1 MRVGELTRLNISDM
15 NFQERSC
22 IVLGKGNGEREVY
35 FSAKSKMYI
44 EKYLETRTD
53 DNEALF
59 VSLIKPYNRLGIYN
73 IKLTKNIDIVII
85 LLYNTNN
92 SFQKDARC
100 LVLNNIENLKDLII
114 YQSQNNENISVEVL
128 YNEEDFWLTQKSMSK
143 LFNVAENNITYH
155 LQNIF
160 KTKELDQDS
169 VTQKIRVTAS
179 DGKKYNTNFYSL
191 DAIIAVGYRVNSK
204 EATDFR
210 IWATK
215 TLKEYI
221 KKGFIVN
228 SEMLKN
234 GPKFG
239 KDYFDE
245 LLVKI
250 KEIRASERRF
260 YQKITD
266 IYKECSYDYDKNSET
281 TQEFYK
287 NVQNKLHFAI
297 TGMTAPEIIYNRVD
311 SKKDNMGLTTWK
323 NAPDGKILETDVTIA
338 KNYLSQEEII
348 ELNNLVS
355 MYLDYAERQ
364 VKLGKIISMQE
375 WKEKLEVFLK
385 INEYNILKDNGKIK
399 REIAD
404 KLALDEYKKYRIIQD
419 KNYIS
424 DFDELVTETK
434 NLNSN

>member
-1 MRVGELTRLNISDM
+1 M
-15 NFQERSC
+15 Q
-22 IVLGKGNGEREVY
+22 
-35 FSAKSKMYI
+35 
-44 EKYLETRTD
+44 
-53 DNEALF
+53 
-59 VSLIKPYNRLGIYN
+59 
-73 IKLTKNIDIVII
+73 ID
-85 LLYNTNN
+85 
-92 SFQKDARC
+92 K
-100 LVLNNIENLKDLII
+100 LKDLIL
-114 YQSQNNENISVEVL
+114 YQSENTNKSIEVL
-128 YNEEDFWLTQKSMSK
+128 YDNEDFWLTQKTMGE

-160 KTKELDQDS
+160 KSGELNKDS

-179 DGKKYNTNFYSL
+179 DGKNYNTTFYSL

-210 IWATK
+210 IWATN

-221 KKGFIVN
+221 KKGFVLN
-228 SEMLKN
+228 TEFLKN

-281 TQEFYK
+281 TKEFYK

-297 TGMTAPEIIYNRVD
+297 AGMTAPEIIYNRVD
-311 SKKDNMGLTTWK
+311 SKKDYMGLKTWK
-323 NAPDGKILETDVTIA
+323 NAPNGKILETDVVIA
-338 KNYLSQEEII
+338 KNYLLEEEIK

-355 MYLDYAERQ
+355 MYLDFAERQ
-364 VKLGKIISMQE
+364 VKLGHIISMQE
-375 WKEKLEVFLK
+375 WKEKLEMFLNL
-385 INEYNILKDNGKIK
+385 NEYNILKDNGKIK

-404 KLALDEYKKYRIIQD
+404 KLALDEYEKYRIVQD
-419 KNYIS
+419 QRYIS
-424 DFDELVTETK
+424 DFDELVLETK
-434 NLNSN
+434 NIDSQE

>member
-1 MRVGELTRLNISDM
+1 M
-15 NFQERSC
+15 
-22 IVLGKGNGEREVY
+22 
-35 FSAKSKMYI
+35 
-44 EKYLETRTD
+44 
-53 DNEALF
+53 
-59 VSLIKPYNRLGIYN
+59 
-73 IKLTKNIDIVII
+73 
-85 LLYNTNN
+85 
-92 SFQKDARC
+92 
-100 LVLNNIENLKDLII
+100 NNIENLKDLII

-128 YNEEDFWLTQKSMSK
+128 YDEEDFWLTQKSMSK

-160 KTKELDQDS
+160 KTGELEKDS

-210 IWATK
+210 IWATN

-221 KKGFIVN
+221 KKGFVMN
-228 SEMLKN
+228 SEFLKN

-266 IYKECSYDYDKNSET
+266 IYKECSFDYDKTSET

-311 SKKDNMGLTTWK
+311 SKKENMGLTTWK

-338 KNYLSQEEII
+338 KNYLSQEEIT

-364 VKLGKIISMQE
+364 VKLGKIISMKE

-404 KLALDEYKKYRIIQD
+404 KLALDEYKKYRVIQD
-419 KNYIS
+419 QNYIS
-424 DFDELVTETK
+424 DFDELVIETK
-434 NLNSN
+434 KLNNK

>member
-1 MRVGELTRLNISDM
+1 M
-15 NFQERSC
+15 Q
-22 IVLGKGNGEREVY
+22 
-35 FSAKSKMYI
+35 
-44 EKYLETRTD
+44 
-53 DNEALF
+53 
-59 VSLIKPYNRLGIYN
+59 
-73 IKLTKNIDIVII
+73 ID
-85 LLYNTNN
+85 
-92 SFQKDARC
+92 K
-100 LVLNNIENLKDLII
+100 LKDLIL
-114 YQSQNNENISVEVL
+114 YQSENTNKSIEVL
-128 YNEEDFWLTQKSMSK
+128 YDNEDFWLTQKTMGE

-160 KTKELDQDS
+160 KSGELNKDS

-179 DGKKYNTNFYSL
+179 DGKNYNTNFYSL

-210 IWATK
+210 IWATN

-221 KKGFIVN
+221 KKGFVLN
-228 SEMLKN
+228 TELLKN

-281 TQEFYK
+281 TKEFYK

-297 TGMTAPEIIYNRVD
+297 TGMTAPEIIYNRAD
-311 SKKDNMGLTTWK
+311 SKKDYMGLQTWK
-323 NAPDGKILETDVTIA
+323 NAPDGKILETDVVIA
-338 KNYLSQEEII
+338 KNYLSEEEIQ

-355 MYLDYAERQ
+355 MYLDFAERQ
-364 VKLGKIISMQE
+364 VKLGHIISMQE
-375 WKEKLEVFLK
+375 WKEKLEMFLNL
-385 INEYNILKDNGKIK
+385 NEYNILKDNGKIK

-404 KLALDEYKKYRIIQD
+404 KLALDEYEKYRVVQD
-419 KNYIS
+419 HKYIS
-424 DFDELVTETK
+424 DFDELVLETK
-434 NLNSN
+434 NIDSQE

>member
-1 MRVGELTRLNISDM
+1 M
-15 NFQERSC
+15 Q
-22 IVLGKGNGEREVY
+22 
-35 FSAKSKMYI
+35 
-44 EKYLETRTD
+44 
-53 DNEALF
+53 
-59 VSLIKPYNRLGIYN
+59 
-73 IKLTKNIDIVII
+73 ID
-85 LLYNTNN
+85 
-92 SFQKDARC
+92 K
-100 LVLNNIENLKDLII
+100 LKDLIL
-114 YQSQNNENISVEVL
+114 YQSENTNKSIEVL
-128 YNEEDFWLTQKSMSK
+128 YDNEDFWLTQKTMGE

-160 KTKELDQDS
+160 KSGELNKDS

-179 DGKKYNTNFYSL
+179 DGKNYNTTFYSL
-191 DAIIAVGYRVNSK
+191 DTIIAVGYRVNSK

-210 IWATK
+210 IWATN

-221 KKGFIVN
+221 KKGFVLN
-228 SEMLKN
+228 TEFLKN

-281 TQEFYK
+281 TKEFYK

-311 SKKDNMGLTTWK
+311 SKKDYMGLKTWK
-323 NAPDGKILETDVTIA
+323 NAPDGKILETDVVIA
-338 KNYLSQEEII
+338 KNYLSEEEIK

-355 MYLDYAERQ
+355 MYLDFAERQ
-364 VKLGKIISMQE
+364 VKLGHIISMQE
-375 WKEKLEVFLK
+375 WKEKLEMFLNL
-385 INEYNILKDNGKIK
+385 NEYNILKDNGKIK

-404 KLALDEYKKYRIIQD
+404 KLALDEYEKYRVVQD
-419 KNYIS
+419 QRYIS
-424 DFDELVTETK
+424 DFDELVLETK
-434 NLNSN
+434 NIDSQE

>member
-1 MRVGELTRLNISDM
+1 MKIN
-15 NFQERSC
+15 Q
-22 IVLGKGNGEREVY
+22 
-35 FSAKSKMYI
+35 
-44 EKYLETRTD
+44 
-53 DNEALF
+53 
-59 VSLIKPYNRLGIYN
+59 
-73 IKLTKNIDIVII
+73 
-85 LLYNTNN
+85 
-92 SFQKDARC
+92 
-100 LVLNNIENLKDLII
+100 LKDLIL
-114 YQSQNNENISVEVL
+114 YQSENHNVQIEVL
-128 YNEEDFWLTQKSMSK
+128 YENEDFWLTQKTMAE

-160 KTKELDQDS
+160 KSGELNKDS

-204 EATDFR
+204 EATAFR
-210 IWATK
+210 IWATN

-221 KKGFIVN
+221 KKGYVLN
-228 SEMLKN
+228 TELLKN

-266 IYKECSYDYDKNSET
+266 IYKECSYDYDKNSDIT
-281 TQEFYK
+281 KEFYK
-287 NVQNKLHFAI
+287 NVQNKLHYAI
-297 TGMTAPEIIYNRVD
+297 TGMTAPEIIFNRVD
-311 SKKDNMGLTTWK
+311 SKKDYMGLKTWK

-338 KNYLSQEEII
+338 KNYLSEEELK

-355 MYLDYAERQ
+355 MYLDFAERQ
-364 VKLGKIISMQE
+364 VKLGHIISMQE
-375 WKEKLEVFLK
+375 WKDKLEMFLNL
-385 INEYNILKDNGKIK
+385 NEYNILKDNGKIK

-404 KLALDEYKKYRIIQD
+404 KLALEEYKKYRVVQD
-419 KNYIS
+419 QKYIS
-424 DFDELVTETK
+424 DFDELLLETK
-434 NLNSN
+434 NID

>member
-1 MRVGELTRLNISDM
+1 M
-15 NFQERSC
+15 
-22 IVLGKGNGEREVY
+22 
-35 FSAKSKMYI
+35 
-44 EKYLETRTD
+44 
-53 DNEALF
+53 
-59 VSLIKPYNRLGIYN
+59 
-73 IKLTKNIDIVII
+73 
-85 LLYNTNN
+85 
-92 SFQKDARC
+92 
-100 LVLNNIENLKDLII
+100 NNIENLKDLII

-160 KTKELDQDS
+160 KTEELEQEA

-221 KKGFIVN
+221 KKGFVVN

-245 LLVKI
+245 LLAKI

-266 IYKECSYDYDKNSET
+266 IYKECSFDYDKESQT

-287 NVQNKLHFAI
+287 NVQNKLHYAI
-297 TGMTAPEIIYNRVD
+297 TGMTAPEIIKYDIYTDASFDNQSKIATYAKKNSNFILKWISRNLNKVAHKQTYNMLKRVRKIKNVGNIKED
-311 SKKDNMGLTTWK
+311 LLISKNVFCSLLSNYDK
-323 NAPDGKILETDVTIA
+323 NRYLILVYLVDILDGESLIKITQKEVSEKLKINLGIVNKSFGQLIEMKILEKV
-338 KNYLSQEEII
+338 KNGIYMLLI
-348 ELNNLVS
+348 
-355 MYLDYAERQ
+355 
-364 VKLGKIISMQE
+364 
-375 WKEKLEVFLK
+375 
-385 INEYNILKDNGKIK
+385 
-399 REIAD
+399 
-404 KLALDEYKKYRIIQD
+404 
-419 KNYIS
+419 
-424 DFDELVTETK
+424 
-434 NLNSN
+434 

>member
-1 MRVGELTRLNISDM
+1 M
-15 NFQERSC
+15 
-22 IVLGKGNGEREVY
+22 
-35 FSAKSKMYI
+35 
-44 EKYLETRTD
+44 
-53 DNEALF
+53 
-59 VSLIKPYNRLGIYN
+59 
-73 IKLTKNIDIVII
+73 
-85 LLYNTNN
+85 
-92 SFQKDARC
+92 
-100 LVLNNIENLKDLII
+100 NNIENLKDLII

-160 KTKELDQDS
+160 KTEELEQEA

-221 KKGFIVN
+221 KKGFVVN

-234 GPKFG
+234 GPEFG

-266 IYKECSYDYDKNSET
+266 IYKECSFDYDKTSET

-311 SKKDNMGLTTWK
+311 SKKENMGLTTWK

-338 KNYLSQEEII
+338 KNYLLQEEIT

-364 VKLGKIISMQE
+364 VKLGKIISMKE

-404 KLALDEYKKYRIIQD
+404 KLALDEYKKYRVIQD

-424 DFDELVTETK
+424 DFDELVIETK
-434 NLNSN
+434 NLKNT

>member
-1 MRVGELTRLNISDM
+1 M
-15 NFQERSC
+15 
-22 IVLGKGNGEREVY
+22 
-35 FSAKSKMYI
+35 
-44 EKYLETRTD
+44 
-53 DNEALF
+53 
-59 VSLIKPYNRLGIYN
+59 
-73 IKLTKNIDIVII
+73 
-85 LLYNTNN
+85 
-92 SFQKDARC
+92 
-100 LVLNNIENLKDLII
+100 NNIENLKDLII

-128 YNEEDFWLTQKSMSK
+128 YNEENFWLTQKSMSK

-155 LQNIF
+155 LRNIF
-160 KTKELDQDS
+160 KTGELEQEA

-210 IWATK
+210 IWATN

-221 KKGFIVN
+221 KKGFVVN
-228 SEMLKN
+228 SDMLKN

-266 IYKECSYDYDKNSET
+266 IYKECSFDYDKTSET

-311 SKKDNMGLTTWK
+311 SKKENMGLTTWK

-338 KNYLSQEEII
+338 KNYLSQEEIT

-364 VKLGKIISMQE
+364 VKLGKIISMKE

-404 KLALDEYKKYRIIQD
+404 KLALDEYKKYRVIQD

-424 DFDELVTETK
+424 DFDELVIETK
-434 NLNSN
+434 NLKNT